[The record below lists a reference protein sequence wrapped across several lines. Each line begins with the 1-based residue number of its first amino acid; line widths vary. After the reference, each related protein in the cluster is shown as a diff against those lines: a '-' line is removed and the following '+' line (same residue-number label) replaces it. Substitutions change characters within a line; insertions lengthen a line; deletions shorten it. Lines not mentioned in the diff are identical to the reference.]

1 MQLHLC
7 GNQTKCTVPFHT
19 TKDGR
24 ILIPGTHGHLT
35 LQGKGAFTN
44 VVVLR
49 TLRWEDY
56 LAYLHKSSCK
66 RQTGG
71 SKCNKQWITEAER
84 EIVEVRETGRCSA
97 SGLKMKNRA
106 ISHRM
111 RWEAGKGKRTGSPLE
126 PLEIT
131 QCSWYLDLVYNSW
144 CLRQ

>member
-56 LAYLHKSSCK
+56 PAYLHKSSCK

-71 SKCNKQWITEAER
+71 SKCNKQCDHGSRER
-84 EIVEVRETGRCSA
+84 DCGSQRDW
-97 SGLKMKNRA
+97 KMLSFWFENEKQG
-106 ISHRM
+106 H
-111 RWEAGKGKRTGSPLE
+111 
-126 PLEIT
+126 
-131 QCSWYLDLVYNSW
+131 
-144 CLRQ
+144 